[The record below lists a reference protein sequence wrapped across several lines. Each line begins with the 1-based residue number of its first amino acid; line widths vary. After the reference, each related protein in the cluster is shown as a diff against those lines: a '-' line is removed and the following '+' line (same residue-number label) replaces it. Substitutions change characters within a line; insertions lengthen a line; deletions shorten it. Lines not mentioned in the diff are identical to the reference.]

1 MNTAWED
8 VSLKEIAKPVSRL
21 VQVIP
26 GQSYRT
32 IGVKW
37 WGEGAYERETIDGA
51 RTVAKRLSL
60 VHKDDL
66 IINKIWVRH
75 GSIAIASSAV
85 DGCAASGEFPTF
97 ELNLHRVLPQWIH
110 WLTKTRSFWAKC
122 DVLSRG
128 SSGKNRIKPDLFLTI
143 RVPLPAILEQERLVM
158 RIEKLA
164 SRVNEAQSL
173 RQEDE
178 VEIRRMLLAAF
189 WRVAKDAPRQ
199 RMGEVAPLV
208 RRPVSVD
215 GIGSY
220 PELGIRSFGKGTF
233 HKPVLSG
240 IEVGDKRI
248 FRIEPGDLLFSNVF
262 AWEGAIAV
270 AKTADAGRYGSH
282 RYITCVPKPD
292 VATSRFLWF
301 YFLTQE
307 GLEQIR
313 SASPGGAG
321 RNRTLGLAALEH
333 IQVPIPTMAEQEWFD
348 AIQLQVDVL
357 KGSQAETAAELDALL
372 PAVLS
377 KAFAG
382 EL

>member
-1 MNTAWED
+1 
-8 VSLKEIAKPVSRL
+8 
-21 VQVIP
+21 
-26 GQSYRT
+26 
-32 IGVKW
+32 
-37 WGEGAYERETIDGA
+37 
-51 RTVAKRLSL
+51 
-60 VHKDDL
+60 
-66 IINKIWVRH
+66 
-75 GSIAIASSAV
+75 
-85 DGCAASGEFPTF
+85 
-97 ELNLHRVLPQWIH
+97 
-110 WLTKTRSFWAKC
+110 
-122 DVLSRG
+122 
-128 SSGKNRIKPDLFLTI
+128 
-143 RVPLPAILEQERLVM
+143 
-158 RIEKLA
+158 
-164 SRVNEAQSL
+164 
-173 RQEDE
+173 
-178 VEIRRMLLAAF
+178 
-189 WRVAKDAPRQ
+189 
-199 RMGEVAPLV
+199 MGEVAPLV